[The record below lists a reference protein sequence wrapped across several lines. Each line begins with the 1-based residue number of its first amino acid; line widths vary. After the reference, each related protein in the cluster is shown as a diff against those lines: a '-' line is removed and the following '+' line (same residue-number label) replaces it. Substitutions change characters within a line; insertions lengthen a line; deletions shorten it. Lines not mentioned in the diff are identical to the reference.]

1 MTKAFE
7 YNPISTD
14 SNYAPLLLELRD
26 AYGDLV
32 NVAEATF
39 SVVIKDEQTGATL
52 VQAGEAFV
60 NTDNPYLIE
69 YLLDDDTVAL
79 ITHETTWLVEWTV
92 TAANGRVYR
101 MPSPCRL
108 PVRPK
113 L

>member
-26 AYGDLV
+26 AFGSPVNLV
-32 NVAEATF
+32 GAEF
-39 SVVIKDEQTGATL
+39 SVVIKDEQTGLTI
-52 VQAGEAFV
+52 VQDGEAAV
-60 NTDNPYLIE
+60 STGNPYLVE
-69 YLLDDDTVAL
+69 YQFAEEVVAA
-79 ITHETTWLVEWTV
+79 IDRETTWLVEWKI
-92 TAANGRVYR
+92 TAASGHVHRIPV
-101 MPSPCRL
+101 PCRL